1 MQLKQSVLFSKKN
14 MLGSNHMLEETKQN
28 KTKNKNKNKNK
39 DAPRT
44 THSI

>member
-1 MQLKQSVLFSKKN
+1 MKTERVSLQSKHDGIQPFITAKK
-14 MLGSNHMLEETKQN
+14 EQKRTE
-28 KTKNKNKNKNK
+28 NKNK

>member
-1 MQLKQSVLFSKKN
+1 

>member
-1 MQLKQSVLFSKKN
+1 MKMERVSLQNKHDVIQPFITAK
-14 MLGSNHMLEETKQN
+14 KQN
-28 KTKNKNKNKNK
+28 KTESKNK

>member
-1 MQLKQSVLFSKKN
+1 MKMERVSLQNKYAGIQQYTIEKKN
-14 MLGSNHMLEETKQN
+14 
-28 KTKNKNKNKNK
+28 KTENKNK